1 MTIIL
6 LVFLILGK
14 EKPDCAR
21 GEVAGITCC
30 KFFLDQKLSIG
41 REAAEAQ
48 KPSLPSGFL
57 GLWEAGLTSILFAAG
72 KLETPTVTTTLA
84 SAKGEHF

>member
-21 GEVAGITCC
+21 GEVAGLTCC
-30 KFFLDQKLSIG
+30 KFFWDQKLSIG
-41 REAAEAQ
+41 READ
-48 KPSLPSGFL
+48 
-57 GLWEAGLTSILFAAG
+57 LTSILFAAG
-72 KLETPTVTTTLA
+72 KIETPTVTTTLA

>member
-6 LVFLILGK
+6 LAFLILGK
-14 EKPDCAR
+14 EQPDCAR

-41 REAAEAQ
+41 RKAD
-48 KPSLPSGFL
+48 
-57 GLWEAGLTSILFAAG
+57 LTSILFAAG
-72 KLETPTVTTTLA
+72 KIETPTETTTLA
-84 SAKGEHF
+84 SAKGENF